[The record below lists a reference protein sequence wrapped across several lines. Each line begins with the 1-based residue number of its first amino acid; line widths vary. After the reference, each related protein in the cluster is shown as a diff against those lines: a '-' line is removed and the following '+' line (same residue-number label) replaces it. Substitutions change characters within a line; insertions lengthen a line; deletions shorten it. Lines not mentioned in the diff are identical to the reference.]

1 MGIIDDILKA
11 LDRIP
16 AWKRLQEVPSEVD
29 QLKAKVAALEDKLGS
44 TAAQT

>member
-16 AWKRLQEVPSEVD
+16 VWRRLQEIPGEVD
-29 QLKAKVAALEDKLGS
+29 RNPTVR
-44 TAAQT
+44 TAG